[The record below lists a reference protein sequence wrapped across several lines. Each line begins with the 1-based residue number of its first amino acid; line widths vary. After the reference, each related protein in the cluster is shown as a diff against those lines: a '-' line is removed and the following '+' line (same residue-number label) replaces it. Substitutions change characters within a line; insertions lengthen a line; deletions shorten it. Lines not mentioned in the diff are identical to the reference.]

1 MAFSD
6 WKDRLGVVYS
16 TSDGFDYQTSH
27 QEKDIQ
33 TLAPKKQRLFVG
45 IDRRHRAGK
54 QVTVVS
60 GFQGTTED
68 LEQLGKVLKN
78 KCGTGGAVKEGQI
91 LIQGDFRER
100 VVMMLQNI
108 GYQAKRSN

>member
-1 MAFSD
+1 MPD

-16 TSDGFDYQTSH
+16 TNTHFDYQTGH
-27 QEKDIQ
+27 QEEPE
-33 TLAPKKQRLFVG
+33 TAPVGKQNLLIG

-60 GFQGTTED
+60 GFIGKADD
-68 LEQLGKVLKN
+68 LEQLGKILKT
-78 KCGTGGAVKEGQI
+78 KCGTGGAVKERTI
-91 LIQGDFRER
+91 LIQGDFRDK
-100 VVMMLQNI
+100 VVAVLQNM